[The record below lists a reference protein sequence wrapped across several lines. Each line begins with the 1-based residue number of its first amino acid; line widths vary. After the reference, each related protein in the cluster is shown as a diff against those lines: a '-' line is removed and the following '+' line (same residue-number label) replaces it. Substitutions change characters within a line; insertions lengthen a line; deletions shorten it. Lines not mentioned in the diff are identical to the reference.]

1 MNSFLF
7 TLMSFGRMWE
17 FNKQLLL
24 GNNNVTKMMTTK
36 LNLFTNLFKMNCN
49 ISILCH

>member
-17 FNKQLLL
+17 FNEQLLL
-24 GNNNVTKMMTTK
+24 GNSNVPKMVTTK
-36 LNLFTNLFKMNCN
+36 LNLFTNLYKMNCS